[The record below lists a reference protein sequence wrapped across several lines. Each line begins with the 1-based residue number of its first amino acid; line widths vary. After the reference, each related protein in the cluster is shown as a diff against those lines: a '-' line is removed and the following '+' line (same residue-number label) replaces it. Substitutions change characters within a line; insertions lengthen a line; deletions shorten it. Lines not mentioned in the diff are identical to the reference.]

1 MYHSID
7 DKIPSVAEAAFI
19 AWNAEV
25 LGEVYLGRNS
35 SVWFSATIRGDLAPI
50 FIGEGTNIQDNSVV
64 HVDTDQPA
72 RIGNFVTVGHNAILH
87 GCTVGDGCMIGM
99 GSIILNRAKIG
110 KECIVG
116 AGALVTEGKEFPER
130 SLIIG
135 SPARSVRTLT
145 DEDAAKI
152 QEAVKRY
159 IERSK
164 HMSTLFGN
172 L

>member
-1 MYHSID
+1 
-7 DKIPSVAEAAFI
+7 
-19 AWNAEV
+19 
-25 LGEVYLGRNS
+25 
-35 SVWFSATIRGDLAPI
+35 
-50 FIGEGTNIQDNSVV
+50 
-64 HVDTDQPA
+64 
-72 RIGNFVTVGHNAILH
+72 
-87 GCTVGDGCMIGM
+87 GM

-135 SPARSVRTLT
+135 SPARFVRTLT

-152 QEAVKRY
+152 QEAVQRY